1 LFEADGSN
9 TEIFYNHVLKKK
21 EEKEKGKAED
31 EENDFPIYFMGCGGK
46 Q

>member
-1 LFEADGSN
+1 MDLIPRYSTIMFK
-9 TEIFYNHVLKKK
+9 KKK

-31 EENDFPIYFMGCGGK
+31 EENDFPTYFMGCGGK

>member
-1 LFEADGSN
+1 MFK
-9 TEIFYNHVLKKK
+9 KKK

-46 Q
+46 QWPERCFSLN